1 MPTATPSSAPP
12 ADAPAVPGYD
22 PVALAQSLAAA
33 AEKSA
38 KLIGDFAAKQAASG
52 KSLIADELGIGK
64 AFLELAAQMMA
75 NPLKLAESQMTL
87 WWDYMSLWQSS
98 FMKLMGAPA
107 TPVAQP
113 GKGDKRFRHEDW
125 EQHVLFDFVKQA
137 YLITARWMHGQ
148 VASVEG
154 LDDKTRRKVDFYTRQ
169 YIDALAPSN
178 FALTNPEVFRETI
191 ATGGQNLVRGLHNL
205 LDDIERGNGK
215 LRISMTDPKA
225 FELGVNIATTPGK
238 VVYRTPLMELIQ
250 YAPTTERVGKRP
262 LLIIPPWIN
271 KFYILDL
278 REKNSFIKWCV
289 DQGMTTFVV
298 SWVNPDAK
306 LADVGF
312 DHYLSEGTLAAL
324 DAIAQ
329 ATGEKE
335 VNAVGYCLGGT
346 LLAAT
351 LGYMAAHDDRRI
363 ASATFMTSLIDFR
376 ATGELEVF
384 IDDAQV
390 ASLERKMEERGYLEG
405 SEMANTFNM
414 LRANDLIWSF
424 VINNYLLGRDPFPFD
439 LLHWNSDSTRM
450 PASMHSYY
458 LRNMYMRNA
467 LAKPNGIELLDT
479 PIDLTKVTVPAYFVS
494 AIEDHIAPWKAT
506 WYGPKAMA
514 GDARFVLSGSGHIAG
529 MVNPP
534 AANKYGYWTNDA
546 QAETPDAWLAAARQ
560 HEGSWWTDWR
570 DWIGRYRGKDV
581 PARVPGKGKLKA
593 LANAPGTYV
602 QMRADT

>member
-1 MPTATPSSAPP
+1 MTATKTATPAP
-12 ADAPAVPGYD
+12 DEAVPGYD
-22 PVALAQSLAAA
+22 PVALAQSLAIA

-38 KLIGDFAAKQAASG
+38 KLIGDFATKQAASG
-52 KSLIADELGIGK
+52 KSMLVDELGIGK

-75 NPLKLAESQMTL
+75 NPVKLAESQMTL
-87 WWDYMSLWQSS
+87 WWDYMNLWQSS
-98 FMKLMGAPA
+98 FMKMMGAPA
-107 TPVAQP
+107 TPVAAP
-113 GKGDKRFRHEDW
+113 LKGDKRFKHEDW
-125 EQHVLFDFVKQA
+125 EQHVLFDFVKQS

-191 ATGGQNLVRGLHNL
+191 ASGGGNLVRGLHNL
-205 LDDIERGNGK
+205 LDDIERGNGQLK
-215 LRISMTDPKA
+215 ISMTDPKA

-238 VVYRTPLMELIQ
+238 VVYRNALMELIQ
-250 YAPTTERVGKRP
+250 YAPTTAKVAKRP

-278 REKNSFIKWCV
+278 REKNSFVKWCA
-289 DQGMTTFVV
+289 DQGHTVFVV

-306 LADVGF
+306 LADAGF
-312 DHYLSEGTLAAL
+312 DLYLADGTLAAL
-324 DAIAQ
+324 DAIAE
-329 ATGEKE
+329 ATGERE
-335 VNAVGYCLGGT
+335 INAVGYCLGGT

-351 LGYMAAHDDRRI
+351 LGYMAAHKDKRI

-405 SEMANTFNM
+405 SEMGNTFNM

-439 LLHWNSDSTRM
+439 LLHWNGDSTRM
-450 PASMHSYY
+450 PARMHSFY
-458 LRNMYMRNA
+458 LRNMYMHNA
-467 LAKPNGIELLDT
+467 LAKPNGIALCDT
-479 PIDLTKVTVPAYFVS
+479 PIDLTKVTVPTYFVS

-506 WYGPKAMA
+506 YYGPQALS
-514 GDARFVLSGSGHIAG
+514 GTTRFVLSGSGHIAG
-529 MVNPP
+529 MINPP
-534 AANKYGYWTNDA
+534 SAQKYCHWTNA
-546 QAETPDAWLAAARQ
+546 ALPGTPDEWLATAQQ
-560 HEGSWWTDWR
+560 HEGSWWPDWAQ
-570 DWIGRYRGKDV
+570 WVAAHGGKSV
-581 PARVPGKGKLKA
+581 PAREPGKGRLKS
-593 LANAPGTYV
+593 LGEAPGTYV
-602 QMRADT
+602 KMRADA